1 MAVCREVYVGEVK
14 LMRYFNLQC
23 SLKQVNDW
31 LVDTL

>member
-1 MAVCREVYVGEVK
+1 MDVCREVYVGEVK

-23 SLKQVNDW
+23 SFKTGNDW